1 MLPFPQLTPSPQV
14 LAVAF
19 THNLEVDPVEMEA
32 MDSIEEVIMDQAVI
46 IPMAEAAEVPV
57 LMAEA
62 GNGTFLVDP
71 VDLTPM

>member
-1 MLPFPQLTPSPQV
+1 
-14 LAVAF
+14 
-19 THNLEVDPVEMEA
+19 MEA